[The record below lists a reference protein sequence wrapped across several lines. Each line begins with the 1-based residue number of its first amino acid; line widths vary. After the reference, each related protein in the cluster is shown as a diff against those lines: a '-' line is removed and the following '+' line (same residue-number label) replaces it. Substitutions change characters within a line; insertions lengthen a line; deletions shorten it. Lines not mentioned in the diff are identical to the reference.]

1 MGGFVAVSCAARYPE
16 WIARVV
22 LVDGGLRLGVEAPAA
37 STVDDV
43 LEAVPGPAL
52 ERLRRTFT
60 TAPPTIISGGS
71 TRRSATPAS
80 GHQKSRP
87 TSTTT

>member
-1 MGGFVAVSCAARYPE
+1 MGGFLAVSCAARYPE

-22 LVDGGLRLGVEAPAA
+22 LVDGGLRLGVEALAA

-43 LEAVPGPAL
+43 LRAVLGPAL

-60 TAPPTIISGGS
+60 NRASYHHFW
-71 TRRSATPAS
+71 REHPAFRDP
-80 GHQKSRP
+80 GI
-87 TSTTT
+87 